1 MMHRRTLLR
10 AAAATPLLGT
20 LAAPA
25 VRAQGKAPGFTHTVR
40 LIVPNAPGGTSDILA
55 RLIAPELT
63 QAFGQNVVVENRA
76 GAGGNIGAD
85 AVAKADPDGHT
96 MALLDLSV
104 LAINPSL
111 FPKIPFDVKKDLAPV
126 SMVIY
131 APYILAVK
139 TALPVNSAAELEAY
153 AKKNPGVLNAA
164 NSGTGTATHLVQVAL
179 GEQWKAPFTHV
190 PYRGGA
196 PGLTALVTGEADM
209 TVVGATQALPYVLNK
224 QMKGIAVTGPARFG
238 NLPDAPTF
246 RELGWT
252 NPDAGTWQGVITT
265 GGTPAPMVERISATL
280 KEALAKPAIASRIAE
295 LGGQPRPEG
304 ADSMRAWLERETEN
318 YGSLIRQHN
327 IKPD

>member
-1 MMHRRTLLR
+1 MQRRSLLCATL
-10 AAAATPLLGT
+10 AAPLLSP

-25 VRAQGKAPGFTHTVR
+25 VRAQGKAPGFTHVVR

-55 RLIAPELT
+55 RLMAPELSK
-63 QAFGQNVVVENRA
+63 AFGQNVVVENRA

-96 MALLDLSV
+96 LALLDLSV

-111 FPKIPFDVKKDLAPV
+111 FPKIPFDAKKDLAPV

-139 TALPVNSAAELEAY
+139 NALAVNSAAELQAY
-153 AKKNPGVLNAA
+153 AKAHPGDLNAA
-164 NSGTGTATHLVQVAL
+164 NSGTGTASHLVQVAL
-179 GEQWKAPFTHV
+179 AEQWKAPFTHV

-209 TVVGATQALPYVLNK
+209 TVVGATQALPYVMNK
-224 QMKGIAVTGPARFG
+224 QMKAIAVTGAERFKT
-238 NLPDAPTF
+238 LPDVPTF
-246 RELGWT
+246 REMGWS
-252 NPDAGTWQGVITT
+252 NPDAGTWQGIIAT
-265 GGTPAPMVERISATL
+265 GGTPPAMIGRISATV
-280 KEALAKPAIASRIAE
+280 KEVLAQPAIASRIAE

-304 ADSMRAWLERETEN
+304 PDSMRAWLDRETEN
-318 YGSLIRQHN
+318 YGRLIRDNN

>member
-1 MMHRRTLLR
+1 MERRSLLR
-10 AAAATPLLGT
+10 AALAAPLLSP

-25 VRAQGKAPGFTHTVR
+25 ARAQAQSPAFKHVVR

-96 MALLDLSV
+96 LALLDLSV

-111 FPKIPFDVKKDLAPV
+111 FPKIPFDAKKDLAPV

-139 TALPVNSAAELEAY
+139 NALPVNSAAELQAY
-153 AKKNPGVLNAA
+153 AKANPGKLNAA
-164 NSGTGTATHLVQVAL
+164 NSGTGTASHLVQVAL
-179 GEQWKAPFTHV
+179 AEQWQAPFTHV

-209 TVVGATQALPYVLNK
+209 TVVGATQALPYVTNK
-224 QMKGIAVTGPARFG
+224 QMRAIAVTGPERFKS
-238 NLPDAPTF
+238 LPESPTF
-246 RELGWT
+246 RELGWN
-252 NPDAGTWQGVITT
+252 NPDSGTWQGIITT
-265 GGTPAPMVERISATL
+265 GGTPPAMVERIAATL
-280 KEALAKPAIASRIAE
+280 KEVLAKPAIASRIAE

-304 ADSMRAWLERETEN
+304 PGSMRAWLDRETEN
-318 YGSLIRQHN
+318 YGRLIRENN
-327 IKPD
+327 IRPD